1 MEVPLSHNDADNPP
15 PQRPPE
21 ADPLP
26 QTTEANQ
33 LPEPG
38 DVDQHT
44 WNTGVIVAAI
54 FAAFAMGVIAWFA
67 TNPPRSANNP
77 APSSTG
83 QSTDP
88 SSKERSRGTD
98 VDRKDER
105 RVPR

>member
-44 WNTGVIVAAI
+44 WHTGVIVAAL
-54 FAAFAMGVIAWFA
+54 FAAFVMGVIAWFA
-67 TNPPRSANNP
+67 TNTVRSANNLP
-77 APSSTG
+77 PSSTG
-83 QSTDP
+83 QSRNP
-88 SSKERSRGTD
+88 PPK
-98 VDRKDER
+98 K
-105 RVPR
+105 